1 MLCRCSQ
8 SSILNTIEDNRL
20 ISNLSYIFF
29 GLTFIGLAK
38 WKARWMEKRS
48 KAREPST
55 SNENNIEM
63 GPLTQANG
71 IQPRP
76 DATTHGKDQ
85 VDGPETND
93 PNGNQR
99 EANDED
105 VQSGPLIEST
115 NVRADQVIV
124 PIESGSDVVDRSIGI
139 TNGHCPGANKDH
151 SLELTSRE
159 TGVMQQFGIFY
170 ALGFALACQ
179 GIFSTSY
186 HICPS
191 NRTLQF
197 DTTVMHIM
205 FVLALIKLYQVLLI
219 TGALPS

>member
-1 MLCRCSQ
+1 
-8 SSILNTIEDNRL
+8 
-20 ISNLSYIFF
+20 
-29 GLTFIGLAK
+29 
-38 WKARWMEKRS
+38 MEKRS
-48 KAREPST
+48 KAREAS
-55 SNENNIEM
+55 SSKGNNIEM
-63 GPLTQANG
+63 RPLTQANG

-85 VDGPETND
+85 VDGPETSD

-99 EANDED
+99 EPQGANDND

-115 NVRADQVIV
+115 NVRADQVNV

-151 SLELTSRE
+151 SLELTSGV